1 MPPYSY
7 WVVLNGLSRGVN
19 FSLFTLLICWSMNSL
34 FPGFS
39 MFLWCVMLSSK
50 VDFFLGRISW
60 ARSRFTARFLVYFLF
75 FSSISSPWSEI
86 SCTVLSQKVKWSYI
100 LAPSGR
106 EVKFTQPSSWLVAED
121 CTLLNNLNSV
131 RGWYCATALSGA
143 EKDQPLKQFLFN
155 RVR

>member
-1 MPPYSY
+1 MLPWMPPYSY

-75 FSSISSPWSEI
+75 FSSISSPWSKI

-106 EVKFTQPSSWLVAED
+106 EVKFTQPSLRSKKVFTQPIFAEYCISWK
-121 CTLLNNLNSV
+121 
-131 RGWYCATALSGA
+131 SGQQ
-143 EKDQPLKQFLFN
+143 KIS
-155 RVR
+155 R